1 MLTKPDTET
10 TITSEILNH
19 QDKSTVAV
27 AWSDIV
33 SDLLKPQG
41 TQPRQHRILNL
52 INTCLKMKKKS
63 NSLWGIHGTETTV
76 FLLLLLIVMH
86 CRKGWYRERW
96 FSG

>member
-52 INTCLKMKKKS
+52 INTCLKMKKK
-63 NSLWGIHGTETTV
+63 
-76 FLLLLLIVMH
+76 
-86 CRKGWYRERW
+86 
-96 FSG
+96 